1 MNFKYILQQLSWI
14 TNRKP
19 VGVNIAINN
28 STYHYNLLIC
38 WDMSDWSTDNVGNY
52 GVDWKWTSSEGNLNS
67 GIWFRYPEDAIAF
80 KLKFNVG

>member
-1 MNFKYILQQLSWI
+1 
-14 TNRKP
+14 
-19 VGVNIAINN
+19 
-28 STYHYNLLIC
+28 
-38 WDMSDWSTDNVGNY
+38 MSDWSTDNVGNY